1 MAAAT
6 AVSASIS
13 VSSASSSLNGTAL
26 NISAKSSSIRVS
38 SIKIRAEKSEES
50 AVSRR
55 AALSLIA
62 AAAAITL
69 KPNSAEA
76 AYGEA
81 ANVFGATKKQTGFI
95 PFKGDGFELD
105 IPSKWNPSK
114 EIEFPGT
121 VLRFEDNFDATN
133 NLSVIIQPSGK
144 KSIADYGSPED
155 FLSEVSYLLG
165 KQSYS
170 GFTGSEG
177 GFEKNAVSTASLL
190 DKEAKVIDGKL
201 YYKLSL
207 LTRTADGDEGG
218 KHQLIT
224 GAVSDGK
231 LYMLKIQ
238 AGDKRWF
245 KGAKKFV
252 EGAEASFSVV

>member
-1 MAAAT
+1 MAASTAT
-6 AVSASIS
+6 VSLSSVNSSI
-13 VSSASSSLNGTAL
+13 NGTAL
-26 NISAKSSSIRVS
+26 NVTAKTASVRVA

-62 AAAAITL
+62 AAAAISL
-69 KPNSAEA
+69 KPSSAEA

-81 ANVFGATKKQTGFI
+81 ANVFGAAKKQTGFI
-95 PFKGDGFELD
+95 PYKGDGFTVD

-114 EIEFPGT
+114 EIEFAGT
-121 VLRFEDNFDATN
+121 VLRYEDNFDATN
-133 NLSVIIQPSGK
+133 NLAIIINPSGK
-144 KSIADYGSPED
+144 KSIADYGSPEE
-155 FLSEVSYLLG
+155 FLSEVSFLLG

-170 GFTGSEG
+170 GFTTSEG

-224 GAVSDGK
+224 GTISDGK
-231 LYMLKIQ
+231 LYIMKTQ

-252 EGAEASFSVV
+252 EGADASFSVV